1 MNAFS
6 NYYSPMNAFFGGFE
20 MGDKMDQAAIREAE
34 RVRALK
40 EREALAQ
47 MGQGNHFAGFEGVEG
62 ATRPDYLKQLYQD
75 NPEAAWKVEQAVSQP
90 FAVDRDIYKQGK
102 IERAKREADAEVGT
116 NMMNAYFKARGGGQA
131 EPREAS
137 AIPASMTEGGPA
149 PTGGSMPAP
158 NLSRLSGDEPSFEM
172 TPQGFKFGVK
182 SASELDN
189 AVKTHDMQLKDSEL
203 ALKKEDLSLKK
214 EDQILNKARFNEE
227 LGKNEQDHLNKL
239 HQQSISITQQMRELE
254 KANNTGEMKPQ
265 VFLQQ
270 MNELMQQKKDVHAQ
284 KDVILRGQKQS
295 GEIAGMTTDQY
306 RNPSS
311 TAPQA
316 VMPKTS
322 GVLTKPKPQPAPAA
336 SPKVP
341 SPAPQ
346 GGTGLPYKMDMENKQ
361 KANLEKQKI
370 ATDAI
375 ESAHGEA
382 AKAATHAS
390 AIDRMMGLVSKEDI
404 GNRFVGNLPWGEQ
417 VLNMTSQN
425 NDDLS
430 RLRNQLID
438 IYKKEGETKSFDTL
452 PELKIIASMIP
463 DVTASPDTNRRNM
476 VDLRNLFEARQV
488 APQFLEQWRD
498 QHGGTIDGA
507 RQELRSWMQHNP
519 KYEAKDMHGRVKI
532 EENAGHIPLPVWSR
546 LRQRFSEGD
555 IVKKR
560 DSGGLQI
567 IGEKVFL
574 KD

>member
-6 NYYSPMNAFFGGFE
+6 NYYSPMNAFFGGFQ
-20 MGDKMDQAAIREAE
+20 MGDQMDQAAIREAE

-40 EREALAQ
+40 ERDALAQ
-47 MGQGNHFAGFEGVEG
+47 MGQGNQFAGFEGVEG
-62 ATRPDYLKQLYQD
+62 ATRPDYLKQLYRD
-75 NPEAAWKVEQAVSQP
+75 NPEAAWKVEQAAAQP
-90 FAVDRDIYKQGK
+90 FAVDRDISKQGK

-116 NMMNAYFKARGGGQA
+116 NMMNAYFKARGGGQ
-131 EPREAS
+131 PDVQEAS
-137 AIPASMTEGGPA
+137 AIPASMTEGEAGQ
-149 PTGGSMPAP
+149 TGGAMPAP

-189 AVKTHDMQLKDSEL
+189 AVKMHDMKLKDSEL

-239 HQQSISITQQMRELE
+239 HQQSLSITQQMRELE

-270 MNELMQQKKDVHAQ
+270 MNELMQQKKDIHAQ

-295 GEIAGMTTDQY
+295 SDIAGMTTDQY

-311 TAPQA
+311 TEPQA
-316 VMPKTS
+316 VKPKTS
-322 GVLTKPKPQPAPAA
+322 GALTKPKPQPPMTAREAT
-336 SPKVP
+336 P
-341 SPAPQ
+341 SPQ
-346 GGTGLPYKMDMENKQ
+346 VGSGLPYKMQVENNQ
-361 KANLEKQKI
+361 KADQEKRKI

-375 ESAHGEA
+375 ESAHSEA

-390 AIDRMMGLVSKEDI
+390 AIDRMMGLLSKEDI

-430 RLRNQLID
+430 RLRNQMID
-438 IYKKEGETKSFDTL
+438 LYKKEGETKSFDTL
-452 PELKIIASMIP
+452 PELKIVASMIP

-476 VDLRNLFEARQV
+476 VDVRNLFEARTA
-488 APQFLEQWRD
+488 APQFLEQWAQ

-507 RQELRSWMQHNP
+507 RQEFRSWMQHNP
-519 KYEAKDMHGRVKI
+519 KYHAKDVHGRVQI
-532 EENAGHIPLPVWSR
+532 QENAGFVPLPVWSR
-546 LRQRFSEGD
+546 LRQRFSEAD
-555 IVKKR
+555 IMKKR

-567 IGEKVFL
+567 IGDKVFL
-574 KD
+574 KE